1 MTLFNDRLAELSAK
15 ISRKKQLENM
25 IDHLT
30 SEREMLERKVHAL
43 GLVKK
48 DEQDDVDLLESRSLA
63 AFFYAVIGKKNEKLD
78 KEREEA
84 YAAAVKYDAAVRE
97 LEAVKDDIWKYKD
110 ELSSLHGCE
119 KQYDALLTEKAA
131 VLTSSENETAS
142 EIFKCEELIS
152 SMQSRKKEID
162 EAISAGKTALA
173 TANSIISSMEDAEG
187 YGTWDVFGGGL
198 IADVLKHGA
207 IDDAQEKIEV
217 LQIQLR
223 RFKTELVDV
232 KIKGDIS
239 VGLDSFTKF
248 ADHFFD
254 GLFMDLSVLD
264 TIRESLDS
272 VKDTHNQINRVLGK
286 LETMLEST
294 ERQIDLCEKERKELI
309 LKAEI

>member
-1 MTLFNDRLAELSAK
+1 
-15 ISRKKQLENM
+15 M
-25 IDHLT
+25 IDHLS
-30 SEREMLERKVHAL
+30 SERETLERKVHAL

-48 DEQDDVDLLESRSLA
+48 DEQDDVDHLEGRSLA

-84 YAAAVKYDAAVRE
+84 YAAAVKYDAAVKE
-97 LEAVKDDIWKYKD
+97 LESVKEDLWKYKD

-152 SMQSRKKEID
+152 SLQNRKKEIN

-173 TANSIISSMEDAEG
+173 TAGSIRSNMEDARD
-187 YGTWDVFGGGL
+187 YGTWDAFSGGFVSD
-198 IADVLKHGA
+198 ILKHQS
-207 IDDAQEKIEV
+207 IDDAQDKIEV

-232 KIKGDIS
+232 KITGDIS
-239 VGLDSFTKF
+239 VGLDSFTRF
-248 ADHFFD
+248 ADYFFD
-254 GLFMDLSVLD
+254 GLWVDLSVLD

-272 VKDTHNQINRVLGK
+272 IKDVQNQISRVLNK
-286 LETMLEST
+286 LETMLETT
-294 ERQIDLCEKERKELI
+294 EKQIARSEKERKELI